1 MRAWIRRASQE
12 TCRSGP
18 SCCKARAYFQRKEL
32 LGKKQVELD
41 ASKGTLKEK
50 LNLHDEC
57 VARIKEIQGDL
68 KVSCRDKGDTR
79 GFKGKL

>member
-1 MRAWIRRASQE
+1 M
-12 TCRSGP
+12 
-18 SCCKARAYFQRKEL
+18 
-32 LGKKQVELD
+32 ELD